1 MSKFEINTKLKHISS
16 IIFNIILQNKI
27 ITYEEYSD
35 FSKDDSSIEE
45 FEKEQIEKYKSSI
58 DKWINYSEIDKKLEQ
73 YISLEN
79 DPYGLQIDEI
89 NLINDINDS
98 FFELE
103 RVMLI
108 DSSEIRD
115 KWKSIVFSKYTEEIS
130 QLKLNL
136 EEANKLKAN
145 IELKLTQSEIEKRKV
160 EDKLILCEQS
170 KDKIKDLSEKYKSE
184 KEQLN
189 KLLIIKNK
197 EIMTM
202 ADENQN
208 LDKEIKSITV
218 KYKELEKE
226 LEVIKSG
233 NIKSEATQKEIDH
246 YKKLLN
252 SAKEIKIKSEKEIAE
267 YMNMINTINDDL
279 SNLNKEINDKD
290 DIINEINERLKI
302 KERELANKDII
313 IRRKDKEIEELI
325 YKLQEREKE
334 EVIIKINPEEF
345 KVKSNR
351 VIIEIQNIFRN
362 MLSKEKNIEGEST
375 ANICREPYGILNNLR
390 SCQSVNEGMELINKV
405 IPLLIDINKK
415 CKKNGLDY
423 DLESGIEKL
432 YDLREKNV

>member
-27 ITYEEYSD
+27 ITYEEYSN

-233 NIKSEATQKEIDH
+233 NIKSEAIQKEIDH